1 MTLFI
6 IRDGA
11 ITLDQTCVSGIV
23 MGSTRLQMAHRVCV
37 TNLIPS
43 DLSNVM

>member
-6 IRDGA
+6 RRDGA
-11 ITLDQTCVSGIV
+11 IPLDQTCVSGIV
-23 MGSTRLQMAHRVCV
+23 MGSTRLQMAHHVFV

-43 DLSNVM
+43 DFSNVL